1 MKWIQV
7 RHGVYKFV
15 SDNDSRP
22 QVAPS
27 NKKLGIPYIPF
38 SPSWKKYEK
47 DIWNDSTKRSM
58 KATDSFLGERDYQ
71 TKRDPQ
77 AARWEASR
85 KERLAKDKPAWVKWA
100 TQRGIR

>member
-1 MKWIQV
+1 
-7 RHGVYKFV
+7 
-15 SDNDSRP
+15 
-22 QVAPS
+22 
-27 NKKLGIPYIPF
+27 
-38 SPSWKKYEK
+38 
-47 DIWNDSTKRSM
+47 M